1 MGIPFRP
8 HGLMTLGGLVCR
20 GIIEFAVVVYI
31 LLAITDRNTSLI
43 ISVLGLIYATIRDV
57 GVEQRV
63 QYAKFAEV
71 LDENFYILRQAAG
84 DTREPKPDNDFAS
97 PINRRF
103 MLEISIKAT
112 SAQSIKFA
120 CLLNIFWKLL

>member
-63 QYAKFAEV
+63 QFAKFAEV
-71 LDENFYILRQAAG
+71 LDENFYILRG
-84 DTREPKPDNDFAS
+84 GWRYSGT
-97 PINRRF
+97 
-103 MLEISIKAT
+103 KAR
-112 SAQSIKFA
+112 Q
-120 CLLNIFWKLL
+120 